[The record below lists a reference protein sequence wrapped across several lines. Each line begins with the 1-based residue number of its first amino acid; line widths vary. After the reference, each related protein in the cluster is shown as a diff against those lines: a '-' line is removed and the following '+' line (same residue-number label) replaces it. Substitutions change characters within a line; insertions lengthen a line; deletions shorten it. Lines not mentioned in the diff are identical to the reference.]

1 MAIDLPDIRG
11 RIRIDTSDLDRAQRK
26 LSELN
31 RTVASFGGDA
41 EKGFGRADKAQ
52 RDFAKGSDDSA
63 KANKRNS
70 DSLFEVVK
78 AGALMAGAMKAIKF
92 PAMIA
97 GANLAAQGI
106 SALAAGA
113 LAFVAA
119 IAPATGV
126 IGALPGVLAA
136 AGLAMGTVKLASMG
150 LSDELKRLG
159 EDDAFTPKAVT
170 KFAEFLDGLRPKLNA
185 LRETAAK
192 ELFPNV
198 QRGIEAMLPLFPIL
212 QKGIGD
218 TAGTLGRLATTAGNT
233 IAKWGPDLQEVF
245 KRSQTIIGDLGM
257 ASIHAA
263 SGLKD
268 ITLAALP
275 LAQELSSM
283 VRTGA
288 EWLANVIATNRANGD
303 LGRFFDRTRDVL
315 FQLGRI
321 VRDFGAAL
329 FNVFKGGSE
338 LGGDMLT
345 GLEKLA
351 KKFRDWTESA
361 KGENAIAEWFKA
373 AKAPLQEL
381 WGLIGDIG
389 KAFLR
394 LNKDS
399 KLDLADVISQVRDK
413 IVPALEKLLETTGK
427 LFTEKLI
434 DLAAK
439 FIDTLTKFG
448 SETGALTT
456 FIDALGKMLDVVN
469 SLANIPG
476 FVEFV
481 ATMGI
486 LRGTMAAFKFA
497 NFITGASQLGPL
509 ILTMSTRLGGLMTAL
524 RGVSLMLLTPP
535 LGIVIALGALVA
547 ALIYAYNESET
558 FRRFVDESFAAIKV
572 AIATAVDVVIGFLQ
586 KMVAFWFD
594 TADNVL
600 TAAEAMFGWIPGVG
614 DKIATARS
622 HFDSFRANVEGNLER
637 AKAAS
642 EGWKNKTI
650 GDFIAIGNKVRELPE
665 VKSITIEAHDNVTP
679 VTQQIQRALAGLKDK
694 TINVR
699 SIYTDSGDIGSRYRH
714 SGGPVYHAGGHVQA
728 FHGGGLKGDEVS
740 AKLLVGEFVLNRA
753 TTKALGAAG
762 LAQLNASGGK
772 AGMGGN
778 TYNVTVQGNWDF
790 TNPNVEYAIGEKIVK
805 AIKRV
810 EGSFD

>member
-52 RDFAKGSDDSA
+52 REFAKGSDDSA

-486 LRGTMAAFKFA
+486 LRGTMAAFTFA

-535 LGIVIALGALVA
+535 LGIVVALGALVA

-586 KMVAFWFD
+586 KMVASWFD
-594 TADNVL
+594 TADRVL
-600 TAAEAMFGWIPGVG
+600 SAAEAMFGWIPGLG
-614 DKIATARS
+614 PKFAEARAK
-622 HFDSFRANVEGNLER
+622 FEEFRGNVEGAFDR

-679 VTQQIQRALAGLKDK
+679 VTQQIQRALAGLTNKKIYID
-694 TINVR
+694 TIR
-699 SIYTDSGDIGSRYRH
+699 RDSEAGFGRH